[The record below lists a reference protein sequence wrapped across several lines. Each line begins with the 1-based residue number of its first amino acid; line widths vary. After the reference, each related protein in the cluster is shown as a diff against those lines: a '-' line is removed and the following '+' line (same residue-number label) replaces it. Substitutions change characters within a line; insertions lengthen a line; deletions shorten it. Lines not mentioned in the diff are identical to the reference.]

1 MKLKLT
7 QTTIADFLAGIPISE
22 LCQIFQDAVTIA
34 QKLGVLYLWI
44 DALCIIQDE
53 DDHADWNIESKT
65 WHQVYENGLLNI
77 SITLTSGDESVFGN
91 RKRILALPSEMQL
104 DVEGNHQSYFV
115 LDSYLW
121 QDEVDNAPLN
131 NRAWVFQERFSARR
145 VLHVGSHQ
153 AIWECREMDAS
164 EMFPAGLHVIAT
176 AGSITK
182 SSHHDLFTDPLVE
195 LAGNWRSMVEKYTK
209 CGMTKPTDKL
219 VAFNGI
225 VQAIVKNRGGRCV
238 AGVWEQNLAFD
249 LCWFR
254 FDEMEEL
261 FPISE
266 TSFRAPSWSWASVDG
281 PIRYPVGLG
290 KIQRRFIEGQ
300 ILEPDT
306 DQDAKLY
313 EHPYIRL
320 QGRRLPL
327 RIKWAD
333 DIISFETAGFKA
345 LLDHPFGPKFFWD
358 GREDKVRAL
367 SGGSN
372 LQWIPLFAESY
383 SLYGIVVVKTRGV
396 LTYRRIGLLRIGL
409 LRIPV
414 VKSRHVDKKAD
425 EDTAQDQIAQST
437 ANEAPMKEPDEF
449 VLQDWDMLALQLVS
463 RIEKLKPT
471 TIIIR

>member
-7 QTTIADFLAGIPISE
+7 QTTIADFLAGIPVSE
-22 LCQIFQDAVTIA
+22 LCQVFQDVITIT
-34 QKLGVLYLWI
+34 QKLGVIYLWI

-53 DDHADWNIESKT
+53 YDHADWNIESKT
-65 WHQVYENGLLNI
+65 MDQVYGNGLLNI
-77 SITLTSGDESVFGN
+77 SITWTSGDESVFGN
-91 RKRILALPSEMQL
+91 RKRILALPSEIQL
-104 DVEGNHQSYFV
+104 DIEGNHRSYFV

-153 AIWECREMDAS
+153 ATWECREMEAS
-164 EMFPAGLHVIAT
+164 EMFPAGLHMITT
-176 AGSITK
+176 ANCITK
-182 SSHHDLFTDPLVE
+182 SSYYEQFTDRLVE
-195 LAGNWRSMVEKYTK
+195 FAGNWKFVVENYAK
-209 CGMTKPTDKL
+209 CRMTQPTDKL

-225 VQAIVKNRGGRCV
+225 VQAIVNGCGGRCV
-238 AGVWEQNLAFD
+238 AGVWEHNLAFD
-249 LCWFR
+249 LCWSR
-254 FDEMEEL
+254 SYEMEEL

-281 PIRYPVGLG
+281 PISYPVGLG

-306 DQDAKLY
+306 DRDAKLY

-327 RIKWAD
+327 SIKWGPED
-333 DIISFETAGFKA
+333 MISFETAGFKA
-345 LLDHPFGPKFFWD
+345 LLDQPFGPELFLD
-358 GREDKVRAL
+358 GPEDKVRAL

-372 LQWIPLFAESY
+372 LQWIPSFGETR

-396 LTYRRIGLLRIGL
+396 HTYRRIGVLH
-409 LRIPV
+409 IPV
-414 VKSRHVDKKAD
+414 VKSRRVYKKAD
-425 EDTAQDQIAQST
+425 EDKARDQIAQNT
-437 ANEAPMKEPDEF
+437 ANEAPMEEPDEV
-449 VLQDWDMLALQLVS
+449 VLQDWDMLALQIVG